1 VPRKKGTLAKVTA
14 MATGVSETVK
24 NVSEI
29 VEGITGTV
37 SEVVQ
42 AINQKEDTPPRKK
55 VVRKPQPTAAARAK
69 PQLPTAKAPT
79 GTKARASRKKTTKR

>member
-24 NVSEI
+24 NVNEI
-29 VEGITGTV
+29 VEEITGTV

-42 AINQKEDTPPRKK
+42 AIKQKEDTPPRKK
-55 VVRKPQPTAAARAK
+55 AWMPEACSFLSSIPSLT
-69 PQLPTAKAPT
+69 
-79 GTKARASRKKTTKR
+79 S